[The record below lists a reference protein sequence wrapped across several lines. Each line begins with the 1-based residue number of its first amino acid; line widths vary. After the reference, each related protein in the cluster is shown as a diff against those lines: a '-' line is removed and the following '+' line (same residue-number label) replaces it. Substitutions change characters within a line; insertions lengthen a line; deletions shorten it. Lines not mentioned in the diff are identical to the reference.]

1 MFILLAGKTPE
12 LIRIQFILISFHHL
26 GLVKFI
32 RGLTM
37 NTAVNTRHHG
47 GCPHDCPDTCS
58 MVYEVEDGKLIGV
71 KGNKQHPM
79 TRGGLCVKLKD
90 YEKRHYHPD
99 RLLYPLRRTGPKGSK
114 QFERI
119 SWDKALGE
127 ITSKWKAIINEHGPH
142 AIMPNSY
149 LGNQG
154 LVHGLN
160 GGDAF
165 FNRMG
170 ATVTERTFCGEGSCT
185 AWLLTVGPTAGVD
198 PESFIHSKFIVIWAS
213 NSVSTNVHH
222 WHIVKE
228 AQKKGAK
235 VVVIDSFASKT
246 AKEADWHIAP
256 KPGTDG
262 ALAMAMMHTIIKEG
276 LVDQDYVD
284 NYTKG
289 YKELAERAK
298 NRSPEWAEE
307 ITGIPAAVIRQF
319 AIEYAITSPAAIR
332 IGVALER
339 NYGGGQ
345 AIRAVTCLPALI
357 GAWRHVGGGILQ
369 MPVWEHPYK
378 FDVICRPDLIPEGTP
393 VVNNLQLGRV
403 LTGETDLKTP
413 IKSMMVWNTNPVTQA
428 PETDK
433 IIEGLKREDLFM
445 VSAEH
450 FISDTAA
457 YADIILPASMG
468 AEMEDMIL
476 SWGHLYFTYNEKC
489 IESPGEAIP
498 NNEIFRRLA
507 AGMGY
512 EDENFKWSDGECLE
526 HYIDWNA
533 PACDGIDMAYMREHG
548 YARLNVGTKDDRAP
562 HKEGNFPTPSGK
574 CEFHIEGA
582 TNFVAGPFRQMYE
595 GFQPGE
601 PLDSLPDYVASRETA
616 EADPELAVLYP
627 LNIIS
632 PKSHGFLNSCY
643 ANIEKKIKGQGEQ
656 SVLINPLDAK
666 TRHVAEGDKVR
677 VFNGRGGFEGVA
689 KITDDVSSGIVVAT
703 LGYWR
708 QLNNGT
714 VNCISSA
721 EFVDMGH
728 APTFSDNLVQVKRL

>member
-1 MFILLAGKTPE
+1 MTTQ
-12 LIRIQFILISFHHL
+12 QFY
-26 GLVKFI
+26 
-32 RGLTM
+32 
-37 NTAVNTRHHG
+37 G

-58 MVYEVEDGKLIGV
+58 MIFTVQDNKLISV
-71 KGNKQHPM
+71 AGNPDHPM

-99 RLLYPLRRTGPKGSK
+99 RLLYPLKRTGTKGSK
-114 QFERI
+114 QFKRI
-119 SWDKALGE
+119 SWDEALDE
-127 ITSKWKAIINEHGPH
+127 ITQKWQAIIAKDGPH

-170 ATVTERTFCGEGSCT
+170 ATVCERTFCGEGSCT
-185 AWLLTVGPTAGVD
+185 AWLMTVGPTAGVC
-198 PESFIHSKFIVIWAS
+198 PESFIHAKYIIIWAC
-213 NSVSTNVHH
+213 NSVSTNLHH

-228 AQKKGAK
+228 AQKRGAK
-235 VVVIDSFASKT
+235 VVVIDAYASRT

-256 KPGTDG
+256 KPATDG
-262 ALAMAMMHTIIKEG
+262 ALAMAMMHVIIEEG
-276 LVDQDYVD
+276 LVDEDYVAQ
-284 NYTKG
+284 YTLG
-289 YKELAERAK
+289 YAELAERVK
-298 NRSPEWAEE
+298 TRTPEWAAK
-307 ITGIPAAVIRQF
+307 ITGIPAADIRKL
-319 AIEYAITSPAAIR
+319 AREYATTPPAAIR

-339 NYGGGQ
+339 SYGGSQ
-345 AIRAVTCLPALI
+345 AIRAATCLPALI

-369 MPVWEHPYK
+369 FPVWEHPYK

-403 LTGETDLKTP
+403 LTGEIALKTP
-413 IKSMMVWNTNPVTQA
+413 IQSMMVWNTNPITQA

-433 IIEGLKREDLFM
+433 IIRGLARENLFL
-445 VSAEH
+445 VVAEH
-450 FISDTAA
+450 FMSDTAA
-457 YADIILPASMG
+457 YADIVLPAAMG

-476 SWGHLYFTYNEKC
+476 SWGHLYLTYNTPC
-489 IESPGEAIP
+489 VDPPGEALP

-507 AGMGY
+507 QRMGY
-512 EDENFKWSDGECLE
+512 EEDNFKWSDSECLQ
-526 HYIDWNA
+526 HYVDWDS
-533 PACDGIDMAYMREHG
+533 PACDGIDLDYLRQNGFAYLKAFGDKDSR
-548 YARLNVGTKDDRAP
+548 ARHAR
-562 HKEGNFPTPSGK
+562 GNFPTPSGK
-574 CEFHIEGA
+574 CQFLVDGA

-595 GFQPGE
+595 GYQPGE
-601 PLDSLPDYVASRETA
+601 PLDPLPDYMPARETPTTN
-616 EADPELAVLYP
+616 PELAAQYP

-643 ANIEKKIKGQGEQ
+643 ANMAEKIKGQGEQ
-656 SVLINPLDAK
+656 FVMINALDANS
-666 TRHVAEGDKVR
+666 RQINEGDTVT
-677 VFNGRGGFEGVA
+677 VFNARGAFEGVA
-689 KITDDVSSGIVVAT
+689 RISADVNAGVVVAT

-721 EFVDMGH
+721 EFGDMGH
-728 APTFSDNLVQVKRL
+728 STTFSDNLVEVRRAVG

>member
-1 MFILLAGKTPE
+1 
-12 LIRIQFILISFHHL
+12 
-26 GLVKFI
+26 
-32 RGLTM
+32 M
-37 NTAVNTRHHG
+37 NQVVNEVEDFQTCHG

-58 MVYEVEDGKLIGV
+58 MVYKVKAGKLISV
-71 KGNKQHPM
+71 KGNAEHPM

-99 RLLYPLRRTGPKGSK
+99 RLLYPLKRTGPKGSK
-114 QFERI
+114 QFKRI
-119 SWDKALGE
+119 TWDEALDE
-127 ITSKWKAIINEHGPH
+127 ITSKWQAIIAKDGPH

-170 ATVTERTFCGEGSCT
+170 ATVCERTFCGEGSCT

-198 PESFIHSKFIVIWAS
+198 PESFIHSKYIVIWAC
-213 NSVSTNVHH
+213 NSVSTNLHH
-222 WHIVKE
+222 WHIVHE
-228 AQKKGAK
+228 AQKKGTK
-235 VVVIDSFASKT
+235 VVVIDSYASKT

-262 ALAMAMMHTIIKEG
+262 ALAMAMMNVIITEG

-284 NYTKG
+284 NYTVG
-289 YKELAERAK
+289 YAELAERAK
-298 NRSPEWAEE
+298 TRTPEWAEK
-307 ITGIPAAVIRQF
+307 ITGIPADVIRQF
-319 AIEYAITSPAAIR
+319 AREYATTPPAAIR
-332 IGVALER
+332 LGVALER
-339 NYGGGQ
+339 SYGGSQ
-345 AIRAVTCLPALI
+345 AIRAVACLPALI
-357 GAWRHVGGGILQ
+357 GAWRYVGGGALQ
-369 MPVWEHPYK
+369 FPVWEHPYK
-378 FDVICRPDLIPEGTP
+378 FDVISRPDLIPEGTP
-393 VVNNLQLGRV
+393 VVNNLQIGRV
-403 LTGETDLKTP
+403 LTGETKLATP
-413 IKSMMVWNTNPVTQA
+413 IKSMMVWNTNPITQA

-433 IIEGLKREDLFM
+433 IIKGLMREDLFT
-445 VSAEH
+445 VVAEH
-450 FISDTAA
+450 FMSDTAA
-457 YADIILPASMG
+457 YADIVLPASMG

-476 SWGHLYFTYNEKC
+476 SWGHLYLTYNEKC

-507 AGMGY
+507 KRMGY
-512 EDENFKWSDGECLE
+512 EDENFKWSDSECLE
-526 HYIDWNA
+526 HYVDWDS
-533 PACDGIDMAYMREHG
+533 PACDGIDLAYMRKHG
-548 YARLNVGTKDDRAP
+548 YARLTVGTKDNRAP

-574 CEFHIEGA
+574 CEFKLNGA
-582 TNFVAGPFRQMYE
+582 KNFVAGPFRQMYD

-601 PLDSLPDYVASRETA
+601 AIDDLPDYLASRETP
-616 EADPELAVLYP
+616 DTNPVLAAKYP

-643 ANIEKKIKGQGEQ
+643 ANVEEKIKGQGEQ
-656 SVLINPLDAK
+656 FVLINALDAK
-666 TRHVAEGDKVR
+666 VRGIKKGDTVT
-677 VFNGRGGFEGVA
+677 VFNDRGSFDCVTR
-689 KITDDVSSGIVVAT
+689 ISVDVNSGIVVAT

-721 EFVDMGH
+721 EFGDMGH
-728 APTFSDNLVQVKRL
+728 STTFSDNLVEVRLA

>member
-1 MFILLAGKTPE
+1 MAAVMKT
-12 LIRIQFILISFHHL
+12 
-26 GLVKFI
+26 
-32 RGLTM
+32 T
-37 NTAVNTRHHG
+37 HHG

-58 MVYEVEDGKLIGV
+58 MVFEVEDGKLTGV
-71 KGNKQHPM
+71 SGNTDHPM
-79 TRGGLCVKLKD
+79 TSGALCVKLKD

-99 RLLYPLRRTGPKGSK
+99 RLLYPMRRTGPKGSK

-119 SWDKALGE
+119 TWDEALNE
-127 ITSKWKAIINEHGPH
+127 IVDKWKAIIEEHGPQ
-142 AIMPNSY
+142 AILPCSY

-170 ATVTERTFCGEGSCT
+170 ATVCERTFCGEGSCT
-185 AWLLTVGPTAGVD
+185 AWLTTVGPTAGVD
-198 PESFIHSKFIVIWAS
+198 PESFKHSKYIIIWAC
-213 NSVSTNVHH
+213 NVHSTNLHL
-222 WHIVKE
+222 WPFILE
-228 AQKKGAK
+228 AKKNGAK
-235 VVVIDSFASKT
+235 VVVIDTYASKT

-262 ALAMAMMHTIIKEG
+262 ALAMAMINTIIEEG
-276 LVDQDYVD
+276 LTDKDYVD
-284 NYTKG
+284 NYTVG
-289 YKELAERAK
+289 YEELAERAK
-298 NRSPEWAEE
+298 TRTPEWAEE
-307 ITGIPAAVIRQF
+307 ITGVPADDIRTLAREYASTHPSVIRL
-319 AIEYAITSPAAIR
+319 
-332 IGVALER
+332 GVALER

-345 AIRAVTCLPALI
+345 AIRAVTCLPALT
-357 GAWRHVGGGILQ
+357 GAWRHVGGGALQ
-369 MPVWEHPYK
+369 FPVWEHPYK
-378 FDVICRPDLIPEGTP
+378 FDVISRPDLIPEGTP
-393 VVNNLQLGRV
+393 VVNILQLGRV
-403 LTGETDLKTP
+403 LTGEANLATP
-413 IKSMMVWNTNPVTQA
+413 IKSLMCWNTNPVTQS

-457 YADIILPASMG
+457 YADIVLPASMG

-489 IESPGEAIP
+489 VESPGEAIP

-507 AGMGY
+507 ALMGY
-512 EDENFKWSDGECLE
+512 EEENFKWSDSECLE
-526 HYIDWNA
+526 NYVDWDA
-533 PACDGIDMAYMREHG
+533 PACDGIDLDYMREHG
-548 YARLNVGTKDDRAP
+548 FAHLSVGTPDDRAP

-574 CEFHIEGA
+574 CEFKLPDGA
-582 TNFVAGPFRQMYE
+582 ANFVAAPFRQMYE

-601 PLDSLPDYVASRETA
+601 LLDTLPDYVPNRESA
-616 EADPELAVLYP
+616 ENTPELAAKYP
-627 LNIIS
+627 LNIVS

-643 ANIEKKIKGQGEQ
+643 ANMDHKIKGQGEQ
-656 SVLINPLDAK
+656 FVLINATDAESRGIK
-666 TRHVAEGDKVR
+666 EGSKVCVFNDRGAFEGDAR
-677 VFNGRGGFEGVA
+677 
-689 KITDDVSSGIVVAT
+689 ITDDVNSGIVVAT

-728 APTFSDNLVQVKRL
+728 APTFSDNLVEVSAVD

>member
-1 MFILLAGKTPE
+1 MAAVMKT
-12 LIRIQFILISFHHL
+12 
-26 GLVKFI
+26 
-32 RGLTM
+32 T
-37 NTAVNTRHHG
+37 HHG

-58 MVYEVEDGKLIGV
+58 MVFEVEDGKLTGV
-71 KGNKQHPM
+71 SGNTDHPM
-79 TRGGLCVKLKD
+79 TSGALCVKLKD

-99 RLLYPLRRTGPKGSK
+99 RLLYPMRRTGPKGSK

-119 SWDKALGE
+119 TWDEALNE
-127 ITSKWKAIINEHGPH
+127 IVDKWKAIIEEHGPQ
-142 AIMPNSY
+142 AILPCSY

-170 ATVTERTFCGEGSCT
+170 ATVCERTFCGEGSCT
-185 AWLLTVGPTAGVD
+185 AWLTTVGPTAGVD
-198 PESFIHSKFIVIWAS
+198 PESFKHSKYIIIWAC
-213 NSVSTNVHH
+213 NVLSTNLHL
-222 WHIVKE
+222 WPYILE
-228 AQKKGAK
+228 AKKNGAK
-235 VVVIDSFASKT
+235 VVVIDTYASKT

-262 ALAMAMMHTIIKEG
+262 ALAMAMINTIIEEG
-276 LVDQDYVD
+276 LTDKDYVD
-284 NYTKG
+284 NYTVG
-289 YKELAERAK
+289 YEELAERAK
-298 NRSPEWAEE
+298 TRTPEWAEE
-307 ITGIPAAVIRQF
+307 ITGVPADDIRTLAREYASTHPSVIRL
-319 AIEYAITSPAAIR
+319 
-332 IGVALER
+332 GVALER

-345 AIRAVTCLPALI
+345 AIRAVTCLPALT
-357 GAWRHVGGGILQ
+357 GAWRHVGGGALQ
-369 MPVWEHPYK
+369 FPVWEHPYK
-378 FDVICRPDLIPEGTP
+378 FDVISRPDLIPEGTP
-393 VVNNLQLGRV
+393 VVNILQLGRV
-403 LTGETDLKTP
+403 LTGEANLATP
-413 IKSMMVWNTNPVTQA
+413 IKSLMCWNTNPVTQS

-457 YADIILPASMG
+457 YADIVLPASMG

-489 IESPGEAIP
+489 VESPGEAIP

-507 AGMGY
+507 ALMGY
-512 EDENFKWSDGECLE
+512 EEENFKWSDSECLE
-526 HYIDWNA
+526 NYVDWDA
-533 PACDGIDMAYMREHG
+533 PACDGIDLDYMREHG
-548 YARLNVGTKDDRAP
+548 FAHLSVGTPDDRAP

-574 CEFHIEGA
+574 CEFKLPDGA
-582 TNFVAGPFRQMYE
+582 ANFVAAPFRQMYE

-601 PLDSLPDYVASRETA
+601 LLDTLPDYVPNRESA
-616 EADPELAVLYP
+616 ENTPELAAKYP
-627 LNIIS
+627 LNIVS

-643 ANIEKKIKGQGEQ
+643 ANMDHKIKGQGEQ
-656 SVLINPLDAK
+656 FVLINATDAESRGIK
-666 TRHVAEGDKVR
+666 EGSKVCVFNDRGAFEGDAR
-677 VFNGRGGFEGVA
+677 
-689 KITDDVSSGIVVAT
+689 ITDDVNSGIVVAT

-728 APTFSDNLVQVKRL
+728 APTFSDNLVEVSAVD

>member
-1 MFILLAGKTPE
+1 MSAQLKKT
-12 LIRIQFILISFHHL
+12 
-26 GLVKFI
+26 
-32 RGLTM
+32 
-37 NTAVNTRHHG
+37 AHG

-58 MVYEVEDGKLIGV
+58 MVYEIENGKLVGV
-71 KGNKQHPM
+71 KGNPDHPM
-79 TRGGLCVKLKD
+79 TRGALCVKLKD

-99 RLLYPLRRTGPKGSK
+99 RLLYPMRRTGPKGSK

-119 SWDKALGE
+119 TWDEALDE
-127 ITSKWKAIINEHGPH
+127 ITRRWKAIIAEHGPQ

-165 FNRMG
+165 FNRLG
-170 ATVTERTFCGEGSCT
+170 ATVCERTFCGEGSCT

-198 PESFIHSKFIVIWAS
+198 PESFIHSKYIVIWAC

-235 VVVIDSFASKT
+235 VVVVDAYASRT

-262 ALAMAMMHTIIKEG
+262 ALAMAMMQVIIEEG
-276 LVDQDYVD
+276 LVDRDYVD
-284 NYTKG
+284 RYTLG
-289 YKELAERAK
+289 FAELAERAST
-298 NRSPEWAEE
+298 RTPEWAEK
-307 ITGIPAAVIRQF
+307 ITGIPAEDIRRF
-319 AIEYAITSPAAIR
+319 AREYATTPPAAIR
-332 IGVALER
+332 LGVALER
-339 NYGGGQ
+339 SYGGSQ

-357 GAWRHVGGGILQ
+357 GAWRHVGGGALQ
-369 MPVWEHPYK
+369 FPVWEHPYK
-378 FDVICRPDLIPEGTP
+378 FDVICRPDLIPPGTQ

-403 LTGETDLKTP
+403 LTGEIQLETP
-413 IKSMMVWNTNPVTQA
+413 IRSMMVWNTNPVTQA

-433 IIEGLKREDLFM
+433 IIAGLQREDLFL
-445 VSAEH
+445 VVAEH

-457 YADIILPASMG
+457 YADIVLPAAMG

-476 SWGHLYFTYNEKC
+476 SWGHLYLTYNEKC
-489 IESPGEAIP
+489 VDAPGEAIP

-507 AGMGY
+507 RRLGF
-512 EDENFKWSDGECLE
+512 EEENFKWSDGECLE
-526 HYIDWNA
+526 HYVDWSS
-533 PACDGIDMAYMREHG
+533 PACEGIDLAYLRKHG
-548 YARLNVGTKDDRAP
+548 FARLKVGTRDDRAR
-562 HKEGNFPTPSGK
+562 HREGNFPTPSGK
-574 CEFHIEGA
+574 CEFKLNA
-582 TNFVAGPFRQMYE
+582 PANFVAGPFRQMYD

-601 PLDSLPDYVASRETA
+601 PLDELPDYLPARETPA
-616 EADPELAVLYP
+616 TNPALAARYP
-627 LNIIS
+627 LNIVS

-643 ANIEKKIKGQGEQ
+643 ANVTEKIRGQGEQ
-656 SVLINPLDAK
+656 FVLINRVDA
-666 TRHVAEGDKVR
+666 VARGIGDGDKVT
-677 VFNGRGGFEGVA
+677 VFNDRGAFEGAARVSQ
-689 KITDDVSSGIVVAT
+689 DVNPGIVVAT

-721 EFVDMGH
+721 AFGDMGH
-728 APTFSDNLVQVKRL
+728 STTFSDNLVEVRLSA